1 MTPGPRPIDVS
12 RIRTTLI
19 AYKISAMVTGIF
31 LLLLVVMMVFRYGLG
46 ADIEIGGPSGLVA
59 LTPPEAITAVNGST
73 IILIVHGWLYVAYL
87 VCDFIL
93 WRLVRFSFARFL
105 LIALGGVVPFLS
117 FFFEVNVPKFVNEEI
132 DRVAITGV
140 TNAAPAPSPVEVSD
154 PALSP
159 ADEAPAS

>member
-1 MTPGPRPIDVS
+1 MNPGPRPIDIP
-12 RIRTTLI
+12 RIQTTLTV
-19 AYKISAMVTGIF
+19 YKISAMVTGIF
-31 LLLLVVMMVFRYGLG
+31 LLLLVAMMVTRYGLG
-46 ADIEIGGPSGLVA
+46 ADIEFGGPNGPIA
-59 LTPPEAITAVNGST
+59 LTAPEAITGINGST

-132 DRVAITGV
+132 DRAAVPVA
-140 TNAAPAPSPVEVSD
+140 
-154 PALSP
+154 
-159 ADEAPAS
+159 EAGTAS